1 MTDTRYDYASFLLRL
16 WRAQDYGRPIWRASL
31 ESTQTGQRQ
40 NFTELEGLITFLNRA
55 DWRVKARI
63 SMTKHMNHDPPFV

>member
-40 NFTELEGLITFLNRA
+40 NFTELEGLITFLKSQFESCRLESEGENF
-55 DWRVKARI
+55 D
-63 SMTKHMNHDPPFV
+63 D